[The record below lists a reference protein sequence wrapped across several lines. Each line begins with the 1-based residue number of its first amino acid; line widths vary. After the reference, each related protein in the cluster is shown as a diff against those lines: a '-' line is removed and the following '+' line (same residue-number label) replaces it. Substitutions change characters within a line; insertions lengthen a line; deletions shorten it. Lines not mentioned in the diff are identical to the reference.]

1 MNNSLSRRLLV
12 VGITGLKAAGKDEIS
27 RYLTELGFANRSC
40 GDEIRAQLKRDGIA
54 TPTVDQQIE
63 LGNRGR
69 LDNDDLGYWAK
80 RVAATLR
87 TMGSELC
94 CVNGLRHPAEHDA
107 LKAEFGDRFVLIGVV
122 APTAVRASRL
132 LSRGRP
138 GDPKTIEEFLA
149 LDDKDR
155 GIGQPWHGQQVDRTL
170 ACCDWRHTHDNQ
182 GTLEELHS
190 WLDGILAEKGFAR

>member
-1 MNNSLSRRLLV
+1 MSDIATRRVLV

-69 LDNDDLGYWAK
+69 LDNNDLGYWAK
-80 RVAATLR
+80 RVATTLR
-87 TMGSELC
+87 AMNHDLC

-107 LKAEFGDRFVLIGVV
+107 LKAEFGDGFVLIGVV
-122 APTAVRASRL
+122 APTSVRATRL

-138 GDPKTIEEFLA
+138 GDPRTIEEFLA

-170 ACCDWRHTHDNQ
+170 ACCHWSHIRDNQ
-182 GTLEELHS
+182 GTLDELRS
-190 WLDGILAEKGFAR
+190 WLDGILAEKGFVR